1 MCTSTT
7 LVITEDYPK
16 DYDILECGN
25 PYEPVWTSWVF
36 LPKVDT
42 AAAMQRFQETVRWV
56 AVSGVAVW
64 AYSKSLNLGLGI
76 LVHNLSRFMTPELT
90 PPAGIGSMT
99 MIEVSRSRLGSNI
112 CFFFLSRLGVKNKGT
127 HKLLNHDFLEKVRNL
142 EVRSWSVWLVWC
154 QLKFRSRLVK
164 ELGRWL

>member
-1 MCTSTT
+1 MNFM
-7 LVITEDYPK
+7 
-16 DYDILECGN
+16 G
-25 PYEPVWTSWVF
+25 VF
-36 LPKVDT
+36 AQGRHRSSHATISRDG
-42 AAAMQRFQETVRWV
+42 AMAGGGFR
-56 AVSGVAVW
+56 GVAVW

-142 EVRSWSVWLVWC
+142 EVRS
-154 QLKFRSRLVK
+154 
-164 ELGRWL
+164 